1 VPSGPDPSVTQR
13 EDLKMKRFIG
23 LDVHKTVVEVCA
35 IDDAGKR
42 LFRRRID
49 CTREA
54 LLTFAEEL
62 AESDSLAL
70 EVTTNAWA
78 VADLLEPFVG
88 RVVVSNPMKTK
99 AIAEAKVKTDK
110 VDAEVLAQLL
120 RCDYLPSVWVPDTTT
135 QSLRQVTSR
144 RERLVSERTRL
155 KNRIQSVLAGILVPV
170 PVKTLFSQVGQ
181 QWLTARDLPT
191 EQRALVESDLRLM
204 EAVDKEIDML
214 ETALREEAWKDPRV
228 RLLMTIPGVDYC
240 VALTLIAALGDL
252 SRFKD
257 GDHAAGYLG
266 LTPSIKQSA
275 NKCYHGSITKRGNTH
290 ARWMLTQAAQNI
302 ARHPGPLGVFF
313 RKLAR
318 RKCWN
323 IAVCATARKLVTIA
337 WLMLKHNEPYRYAN
351 PSTTQQKLSRLRVAV
366 TGEHLQPER
375 KGRRPGVKNGAHPPS
390 RLLPSIGKVC
400 EQEGLPPVHGFE
412 QLSPGEQRVLKSLGV
427 IDYVEQINQDRR
439 IPRTRKA
446 ASADSRQLTQT
457 TSEQF
462 SDSSRGRLR

>member
-1 VPSGPDPSVTQR
+1 
-13 EDLKMKRFIG
+13 MKRFIG

-35 IDDAGKR
+35 IDESGR
-42 LFRRRID
+42 QLFRRRIG
-49 CTREA
+49 CTREV
-54 LLTFAEEL
+54 LLDFAKEL
-62 AESDSLAL
+62 TTDDAIAL
-70 EVTTNAWA
+70 EVTTNAWT

-135 QSLRQVTSR
+135 RLLRQLTSR

-155 KNRIQSVLAGILVPV
+155 KNRIQSVLAGMLVPV

-181 QWLTARDLPT
+181 RWLANNDLPVD
-191 EQRALVESDLRLM
+191 QRALIESDLRLI
-204 EAVDKEIDML
+204 EVVDEEIKML
-214 ETALREEAWKDPRV
+214 EATLCEEAWKEPRV

-252 SRFKD
+252 SRFQD
-257 GDHAAGYLG
+257 GDHAASYLG
-266 LTPSIKQSA
+266 LTPSVKQSA
-275 NKCYHGSITKRGNTH
+275 NQCHYGSITKRGNTH
-290 ARWMLTQAAQNI
+290 ARWMLTQAAQNM

-313 RKLAR
+313 RKLAK

-337 WLMLKHNEPYRYAN
+337 WLMLKNNEPYRYAN

-366 TGEHLQPER
+366 TGEHRKPEH
-375 KGRRPGVKNGAHPPS
+375 KGRRPGVKNGAAPPS
-390 RLLPSIGKVC
+390 RLVPSISKVC
-400 EQEGLPPVHGFE
+400 EQEGLPPAHGFE
-412 QLSPGEQRVLKSLGV
+412 ELSTGEQRVLKSLGV
-427 IDYVEQINQDRR
+427 IDYVDQINRDRR
-439 IPRTRKA
+439 VPRPRKP
-446 ASADSRQLTQT
+446 ASTEKMTD
-457 TSEQF
+457 SEQSSN
-462 SDSSRGRLR
+462 SDSGQIS

>member
-1 VPSGPDPSVTQR
+1 
-13 EDLKMKRFIG
+13 MKRFIG

-35 IDDAGKR
+35 VNESGQR

-49 CTREA
+49 CTREV
-54 LLTFAEEL
+54 LLDFAAEL
-62 AESDSLAL
+62 NEDDSLAL

-78 VADLLEPFVG
+78 VADVLEPFVG
-88 RVVVSNPMKTK
+88 RVVVSNPMKTR

-120 RCDYLPSVWVPDTTT
+120 RCDYLPSVWVPDPTTR
-135 QSLRQVTSR
+135 SLRQSTSR

-155 KNRIQSVLAGILVPV
+155 KNRIQSVLAGMLVPV

-181 QWLTARDLPT
+181 QWLSDCDLPAD
-191 EQRALVESDLRLM
+191 QRILIDSDLRLI
-204 EAVDKEIDML
+204 EAVDREIEAL
-214 ETALREEAWKDPRV
+214 ETTLRAEAWKDPRI

-252 SRFKD
+252 SRFQN
-257 GDHAAGYLG
+257 GDRAASYLG

-275 NKCYHGSITKRGNTH
+275 SKCYHGSITKRGNTH
-290 ARWMLTQAAQNI
+290 ARWMLTQAAQNM

-313 RKLAR
+313 RKLAK

-337 WLMLKHNEPYRYAN
+337 WLMLKNNEPYRYAN

-366 TGEHLQPER
+366 TGEHRKPER

-390 RLLPSIGKVC
+390 RLVSSLGRVC
-400 EQEGLPPVHGFE
+400 EEEGPTSPQAAKSRFDRKLKRQRLNSPPTPAGDG
-412 QLSPGEQRVLKSLGV
+412 SGE
-427 IDYVEQINQDRR
+427 
-439 IPRTRKA
+439 PP
-446 ASADSRQLTQT
+446 ASAGKLFST
-457 TSEQF
+457 TKE
-462 SDSSRGRLR
+462 RTNVTERN